1 MLTYTYNAFTV
12 STVHSLI
19 QCACTKSLQKNS
31 GLWADF
37 TPRRGRESISHCLA
51 LPVEGQ
57 KKVQAATHF
66 HGEISLSY
74 LQMPATGRIKK
85 GTRSAQ
91 KKNLQKI
98 TCWEWREKVPGPSQP
113 GKVGTHN
120 PQVLWSELALE
131 AAGEEN
137 RFGSLLCSLGP
148 SSPGCRALLSEA
160 LTGCAFLAMA
170 DCYEMHKQ
178 RRRRPSCLQKATY
191 YRIYFAAV
199 CREVKNCI
207 RTDCHFQKNL
217 HSAGLGVFMLWV
229 SLFLFYSYHRSVG
242 SNRHF
247 TASLVS
253 LTVHPSFLF
262 TWCKQM
268 LQKPAPKY
276 DPSPC
281 PNFNACSIFHSALT
295 NTEFGARL
303 SLSGSTASLC
313 RWDWS
318 CIPFSDFYPVP

>member
-37 TPRRGRESISHCLA
+37 TPWRGRVSISHCLA
-51 LPVEGQ
+51 LPVERQ
-57 KKVQAATHF
+57 KRVQGATHF

-74 LQMPATGRIKK
+74 LQMPATSRIKK
-85 GTRSAQ
+85 GMQSAQ
-91 KKNLQKI
+91 KTLQKI
-98 TCWEWREKVPGPSQP
+98 TCWEWRDKVPGHSQP
-113 GKVGTHN
+113 GKVGTHI
-120 PQVLWSELALE
+120 PQVLWSEPALE
-131 AAGEEN
+131 AAGEES

-160 LTGCAFLAMA
+160 LTGCAFLAMT

-217 HSAGLGVFMLWV
+217 HSAGLGLLCFE
-229 SLFLFYSYHRSVG
+229 FHFFY
-242 SNRHF
+242 F
-247 TASLVS
+247 
-253 LTVHPSFLF
+253 
-262 TWCKQM
+262 
-268 LQKPAPKY
+268 
-276 DPSPC
+276 
-281 PNFNACSIFHSALT
+281 
-295 NTEFGARL
+295 
-303 SLSGSTASLC
+303 
-313 RWDWS
+313 
-318 CIPFSDFYPVP
+318 IPITGP